1 MNKNRIFFGEN
12 GLTSTSANHVAN
24 LAKEAYASVE
34 EKLNT
39 LQLYDEDISLLGS
52 GAFTPVSR
60 GATTLELQAV
70 PDMIAEI
77 SSLKSLI
84 AWLREGIKARKELAA
99 ELQRYSLESYCE
111 DHGIEMPVC
120 PDSDDYEPMT
130 EDEYYGSLSIKER
143 NAYYQL
149 ETKCA
154 TLGSFIHSNGRL
166 SEARKRLNVILNKP
180 TVVNENG
187 RDTIVTARKASVN
200 PGDVE
205 GLFFRLQAKHREYQA
220 ALNSIK
226 HKCEVALEQDA
237 LAKRSAYNEAYSAYS
252 TRLHELEN
260 ELLKWK
266 QEQTIALEK
275 LKIVIPDSLKPIYEK
290 VCTLGK

>member
-34 EKLNT
+34 EKLNA

-205 GLFFRLQAKHREYQA
+205 DLFFRLQAKHREYQA

>member
-34 EKLNT
+34 EKLNA

-60 GATTLELQAV
+60 GATTIELQAI

-111 DHGIEMPVC
+111 DHGTEMPVC

-154 TLGSFIHSNGRL
+154 TLGSFIHINGRL

-200 PGDVE
+200 PCDVE
-205 GLFFRLQAKHREYQA
+205 DLFFRLQAKHREYQA

-237 LAKRSAYNEAYSAYS
+237 LAKRSAYSEAYSAYS

-260 ELLKWK
+260 KLLKWK

>member
-1 MNKNRIFFGEN
+1 MNKNKIFFGEN

-24 LAKEAYASVE
+24 LAKEAYASIE
-34 EKLNT
+34 EKLKP

-52 GAFTPVSR
+52 EAFTPISKGV
-60 GATTLELQAV
+60 TTLELQAI
-70 PDMIAEI
+70 PDMITEI

-99 ELQRYSLESYCE
+99 ELQRYTLASYCE

-154 TLGSFIHSNGRL
+154 TLGSFIHSNGSL
-166 SEARKRLNVILNKP
+166 SEARRRLNVILNKP

-205 GLFFRLQAKHREYQA
+205 DLFFRLQAKHREYQA

-237 LAKRSAYNEAYSAYS
+237 LTKRSAYSEAYSAYS

-260 ELLKWK
+260 ELSKWK

-275 LKIVIPDSLKPIYEK
+275 LKIVIPDSLKSVYEK